1 MESTGTRRLCVLL
14 VDDHLDTLM
23 LLRRAVGRWGHHAM
37 TADSG
42 QAALALAKAFQ
53 FDLIVCDIG
62 LPNEDGC
69 EVLEKIR
76 SSLYAVKAIALTGY
90 GMPADVI
97 RFREAGFDTILL
109 KPVELKNLETAIE
122 KIQKDLNLS
131 AIGEGEPLCRSR

>member
-1 MESTGTRRLCVLL
+1 MESAGTRRLCVLL
-14 VDDHLDTLM
+14 VDDHLDTLI

-42 QAALALAKAFQ
+42 QAALALAKAIQ

-76 SSLYAVKAIALTGY
+76 SLYAVKAIALTGF

-97 RFREAGFDTILL
+97 RFREAGFDTFLL

-122 KIQKDLNLS
+122 TIQKDLHLS

>member
-14 VDDHLDTLM
+14 VDDDLDTLM
-23 LLRRAVGRWGHHAM
+23 WLRRAVGRWGHHAM

-42 QAALALAKAFQ
+42 QAGLALAKAIQ

-62 LPNEDGC
+62 LPDEDGC

-76 SSLYAVKAIALTGY
+76 NLYAVKAIALTGY
-90 GMPADVI
+90 GMSADLT
-97 RFREAGFDTILL
+97 RFREAGFDVFLL
-109 KPVELKNLETAIE
+109 KPVELSALECAIE
-122 KIQKDLNLS
+122 KIREDLRLS